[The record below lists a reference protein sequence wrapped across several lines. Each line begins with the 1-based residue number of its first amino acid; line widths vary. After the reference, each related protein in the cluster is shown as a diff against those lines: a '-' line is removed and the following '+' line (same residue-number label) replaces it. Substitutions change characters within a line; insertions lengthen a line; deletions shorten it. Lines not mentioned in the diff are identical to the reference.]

1 MREIAIVLGS
11 WPLVTHRA
19 YPVDMG
25 LGLLLSLSLP
35 GVVLLLVAVA
45 VVEQVAARRG
55 TRSPLTRRARHALSA
70 GGMDVFSAALMPGRE
85 IDLDE
90 QRSRQLIADDVE
102 QGGPPRG
109 RIDLGRGI
117 AYL

>member
-1 MREIAIVLGS
+1 
-11 WPLVTHRA
+11 
-19 YPVDMG
+19 MG
-25 LGLLLSLSLP
+25 VGLLFALTLP

-45 VVEQVAARRG
+45 VVEQAAARRG
-55 TRSPLTRRARHALSA
+55 ACGPVTRTSRRALSA